1 MPVAGA
7 LLDADLVMGEDP
19 EVSQRAAPSP
29 PPPPPP
35 SPRRHRP
42 RSGAPDASGS
52 APPEPAGARAGGR
65 RNVGTAVLTGVGVG
79 IVALICFAAGS
90 AVSLVLV
97 ALVVTLAAGEAYS
110 AFRRAGHQSATLL
123 GLVAVLALMIAV
135 YNRGQQAEP
144 LIAVLVVAFSAIWY
158 MVGVQRV
165 PDPVPGVA
173 VTVLVYTWIGV
184 LGSYG
189 ALLLDPTVF
198 PDRHGI
204 AFLLGALIAAVAYDV
219 GALAVGSWVG
229 RRPLS
234 PTISPHKTWE
244 GLIGGSAAAI
254 VVSAIVVQAIHP
266 WNLGDALLL
275 GIVVS
280 IVSPIGDLWE
290 SVVKRHLGLKD
301 MGRLLPGHGGVL
313 DRIDGLLFI
322 LPATYYLVKAVHL
335 G

>member
-1 MPVAGA
+1 
-7 LLDADLVMGEDP
+7 
-19 EVSQRAAPSP
+19 
-29 PPPPPP
+29 
-35 SPRRHRP
+35 
-42 RSGAPDASGS
+42 
-52 APPEPAGARAGGR
+52 
-65 RNVGTAVLTGVGVG
+65 
-79 IVALICFAAGS
+79 
-90 AVSLVLV
+90 
-97 ALVVTLAAGEAYS
+97 
-110 AFRRAGHQSATLL
+110 
-123 GLVAVLALMIAV
+123 
-135 YNRGQQAEP
+135 
-144 LIAVLVVAFSAIWY
+144 
-158 MVGVQRV
+158 
-165 PDPVPGVA
+165 
-173 VTVLVYTWIGV
+173 VLVYTWIGV